1 MLEVNNMINSHS
13 DVVMSFSLSESRMV
27 ASVLY
32 NFLGS
37 LVFLSSGSG
46 VTSVGIL
53 VFAEVLVVGEA
64 DLDLGPSGTSS

>member
-1 MLEVNNMINSHS
+1 MINIHS
-13 DVVMSFSLSESRMV
+13 DVVMSLSLSESRMV

-37 LVFLSSGSG
+37 LVFLSSG
-46 VTSVGIL
+46 VTSVSIL
-53 VFAEVLVVGEA
+53 VSAEVLVVGEA

>member
-1 MLEVNNMINSHS
+1 MRRSHS

-37 LVFLSSGSG
+37 LVIVSSD

-53 VFAEVLVVGEA
+53 VSAEPEVLAVGEA

>member
-1 MLEVNNMINSHS
+1 MNCHS
-13 DVVMSFSLSESRMV
+13 DVVRSLSLSESLMV

-37 LVFLSSGSG
+37 LVFLLSGM
-46 VTSVGIL
+46 TSVGIQ
-53 VFAEVLVVGEA
+53 VSAEVLVLGEA

>member
-1 MLEVNNMINSHS
+1 MMNSHS
-13 DVVMSFSLSESRMV
+13 DVVMSLSLSESRMV

-37 LVFLSSGSG
+37 LVFLSSG
-46 VTSVGIL
+46 VTSVSIL
-53 VFAEVLVVGEA
+53 VSAEVLVVGEA

>member
-1 MLEVNNMINSHS
+1 MESHS
-13 DVVMSFSLSESRMV
+13 DVVMSLSLSESRMV

-37 LVFLSSGSG
+37 LVFLSSG
-46 VTSVGIL
+46 VTSVSIL
-53 VFAEVLVVGEA
+53 VSAEVLVVGEA

>member
-1 MLEVNNMINSHS
+1 
-13 DVVMSFSLSESRMV
+13 MV

-37 LVFLSSGSG
+37 LVFLSSN
-46 VTSVGIL
+46 VASVGIL
-53 VFAEVLVVGEA
+53 VSAEVLVVGEA

>member
-1 MLEVNNMINSHS
+1 MLEVNNMINIHS
-13 DVVMSFSLSESRMV
+13 DVVMSLSLSESRMV

-37 LVFLSSGSG
+37 LVFLSSG
-46 VTSVGIL
+46 VTSVSIL
-53 VFAEVLVVGEA
+53 VSAEVLVVGEA

>member
-1 MLEVNNMINSHS
+1 MLEVNNMINIHS
-13 DVVMSFSLSESRMV
+13 DVVMSLSLSASRMV

-37 LVFLSSGSG
+37 LMFLSSG
-46 VTSVGIL
+46 VPSVSIL
-53 VFAEVLVVGEA
+53 VSAEVLVVGEA

>member
-1 MLEVNNMINSHS
+1 MKSHS
-13 DVVMSFSLSESRMV
+13 DVVMSLSLSESRMV

-37 LVFLSSGSG
+37 LVFLSSG
-46 VTSVGIL
+46 VTSVSIL
-53 VFAEVLVVGEA
+53 VSAEVLVVGEA

>member
-1 MLEVNNMINSHS
+1 MINSHS
-13 DVVMSFSLSESRMV
+13 DVVMSFSRSESRMV

-37 LVFLSSGSG
+37 LVFLSSSEA
-46 VTSVGIL
+46 SVSIL
-53 VFAEVLVVGEA
+53 VSAEPEVLVVGEA

>member
-1 MLEVNNMINSHS
+1 MGSHS
-13 DVVMSFSLSESRMV
+13 DVVMSLSLSESRMV

-37 LVFLSSGSG
+37 LVFLSSG
-46 VTSVGIL
+46 VTSVSIL
-53 VFAEVLVVGEA
+53 VSAEVLVVGEA

>member
-1 MLEVNNMINSHS
+1 MMNSHS

-37 LVFLSSGSG
+37 LVFLSSG
-46 VTSVGIL
+46 VTSVSIL
-53 VFAEVLVVGEA
+53 VSAEVLVVGEA

>member
-1 MLEVNNMINSHS
+1 MISSHS
-13 DVVMSFSLSESRMV
+13 DVVMSFSLSERRMV

-37 LVFLSSGSG
+37 LVFVSCG

-53 VFAEVLVVGEA
+53 VSAEPEVLVVGEA
-64 DLDLGPSGTSS
+64 DRDLGPSGTSS